1 MTPTTRA
8 PKPAPGAIAVFVGR
22 PGRGFEGR
30 YEAVAYSGNFEIMGT
45 LGERESGGETNARRI
60 ANLARV
66 AIESWGRS
74 GDQHLELY
82 VDSLVAVR
90 KLQDEHGERGE
101 AIHIHHI
108 SESDNVVR
116 QLPPFIGTRTQVPNR
131 IDWLPPLG
139 YSGR

>member
-22 PGRGFEGR
+22 PGRGFERR

-66 AIESWGRS
+66 AIESWEGQAIS
-74 GDQHLELY
+74 TWSCTSIHW
-82 VDSLVAVR
+82 SLHESCKMNMAN
-90 KLQDEHGERGE
+90 EERRFTSTTS
-101 AIHIHHI
+101 A
-108 SESDNVVR
+108 R
-116 QLPPFIGTRTQVPNR
+116 ATM
-131 IDWLPPLG
+131 W
-139 YSGR
+139 